1 MPCVVWIATTFNSDY
16 LKMRGW
22 KSVISSTDHRQEFV
36 AGNLAYHAMSGIIM
50 IIWFWS
56 LPCSIAFAEFK
67 QASEKVGS
75 HDADWNEIED
85 MIDIRGYG
93 RRNFYQPLSHI
104 PQVSKVKRCT
114 QPSSH
119 NHPSR
124 GCRLSSPSAQRTT
137 LLLSLSHLPHLLSFK
152 ALLGSSY
159 GGFRT
164 FFAIRANLRSN
175 SELSAK
181 YTRSST
187 FRISFLTV

>member
-1 MPCVVWIATTFNSDY
+1 MLTVPCVVWIATTFNSDY

-22 KSVISSTDHRQEFV
+22 KSVISSTYHRQEFV

-67 QASEKVGS
+67 QASDKVGS

-93 RRNFYQPLSHI
+93 RRNFYRPLSHI
-104 PQVSKVKRCT
+104 PQVSTVKRCT

-119 NHPSR
+119 IFHHAAADYLHVPRSALPFYHPYLTCLTYSR
-124 GCRLSSPSAQRTT
+124 SRRC
-137 LLLSLSHLPHLLSFK
+137 
-152 ALLGSSY
+152 
-159 GGFRT
+159 
-164 FFAIRANLRSN
+164 
-175 SELSAK
+175 
-181 YTRSST
+181 
-187 FRISFLTV
+187 